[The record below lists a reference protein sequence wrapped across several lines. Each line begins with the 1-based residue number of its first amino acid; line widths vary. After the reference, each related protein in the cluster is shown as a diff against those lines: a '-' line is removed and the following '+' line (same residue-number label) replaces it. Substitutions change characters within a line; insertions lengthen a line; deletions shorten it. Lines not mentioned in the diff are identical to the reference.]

1 MTVHKTQLASVPG
14 IETFM
19 RAPSGTV
26 EDLGEGMVA
35 VAGVCYDLSCT
46 ARIGARFAPRAIRSS
61 SGYYGGT
68 YYRDETYQGEMVEI
82 TTGQRMKVPE
92 EGKIIDVGDF
102 SVFAVDWEETAESV
116 RSSMYR
122 IARTG
127 ALPVVFGGDHFVT
140 YPLVEGFRD
149 AITERSGG
157 KTGYIQFSSRLD
169 LGETNPVW
177 GDVWRG
183 ATARR
188 ILDGGTVAP
197 ENMVWVGANGY
208 VEPHELELV
217 HHLGLKVFTLE
228 DVRRD
233 GIVSVAQQA
242 ADISGN
248 GCDAVY
254 LSVDFDVLDGAYVA
268 GTGNTSFDG
277 LSNVQ
282 LLKAIDVL
290 RRTKVATLDLVGLN
304 PLLERVAET
313 GQRFASWLVVRFI
326 SEKVMV

>member
-1 MTVHKTQLASVPG
+1 MRLEKTQLISVPG

-19 RAPSGTV
+19 RAPSGNI

-46 ARIGARFAPRAIRSS
+46 STIGARYAPRAIRASS
-61 SGYYGGT
+61 SYYGGT
-68 YYRDETYQGEMVEI
+68 YYADETYQGEMVEI
-82 TTGQRMKVPE
+82 TTGQKMKIPQ
-92 EGKIIDVGDF
+92 EGKIVDVGDF
-102 SVFAVDWEETAESV
+102 SVFAVDWEQTAESV
-116 RSSMYR
+116 RRSMCQ
-122 IARTG
+122 ITRTG
-127 ALPVVFGGDHFVT
+127 ALPVVFGGDHFIT
-140 YPLVEGFRD
+140 CPLVEGFRD
-149 AITERSGG
+149 AITESRGG
-157 KTGYIQFSSRLD
+157 KIGYIQFSSRLD
-169 LGETNPVW
+169 LAETNPVW

-188 ILDGGTVAP
+188 ILDGGAVAP

-217 HHLGLKVFTLE
+217 REHGLRVFTLD
-228 DVRRD
+228 DVRRE

-242 ADISGN
+242 ADLSGQ

-254 LSVDFDVLDGAYVA
+254 LSVDFDVLDPAYVA

-290 RRTKVATLDLVGLN
+290 RRTKVEALDLVGLN

-326 SEKVMV
+326 SEKVRA

>member
-1 MTVHKTQLASVPG
+1 
-14 IETFM
+14 M
-19 RAPSGTV
+19 RAPSGRV
-26 EDLGEGMVA
+26 EDLRDGMVA
-35 VAGVCYDLSCT
+35 IGGVPYDLSST
-46 ARIGARFAPRAIRSS
+46 SRIGARFAPQAIRASS
-61 SGYYGGT
+61 SYYGGT
-68 YYRDETYQGEMVEI
+68 YYADETYQGEMIEI

-92 EGKIIDVGDF
+92 EGKIVDVGNF

-116 RSSMYR
+116 RGSMYR
-122 IARTG
+122 IAHSG

-149 AITERSGG
+149 AITESRGG
-157 KTGYIQFSSRLD
+157 KIGYIQFSSRLD

-188 ILDGGTVAP
+188 ILDGGAVDP

-208 VEPHELELV
+208 VEPDELELV
-217 HHLGLKVFTLE
+217 RELDLKVFTLE

-233 GIVSVAQQA
+233 GIVSVARQA
-242 ADISGN
+242 ADISGR

-254 LSVDFDVLDGAYVA
+254 LSVDFDVLDGAFVA
-268 GTGNTSFDG
+268 GTGNTSFEG

-290 RRTKVATLDLVGLN
+290 RRTKVATLDLMGLN

-313 GQRFASWLVVRFI
+313 GQRFASWLVIRFI

>member
-1 MTVHKTQLASVPG
+1 MDKTRLFSAPG

-19 RAPSGTV
+19 RAPLGQV
-26 EDLGEGMVA
+26 EDLSEGMVA
-35 VAGVCYDLSCT
+35 IAGVCYDLSST
-46 ARIGARFAPRAIRSS
+46 SGIGARFAPRAIRSS
-61 SGYYGGT
+61 SSYYGGT
-68 YYRDETYQGEMVEI
+68 YYVDETYQGEMIEI

-92 EGKIIDVGDF
+92 EGKIVDVGDF
-102 SVFAVDWEETAESV
+102 GVFAVDWEQTAESV

-122 IARTG
+122 ITRSG
-127 ALPVVFGGDHFVT
+127 ALPIVFGGDHFVT

-149 AITERSGG
+149 AITEKRGG
-157 KTGYIQFSSRLD
+157 KIGYIQLSSRLD
-169 LGETNPVW
+169 LGQTNPVW

-217 HHLGLKVFTLE
+217 RELGLRVFTLE

-242 ADISGN
+242 ADLSGQ

-277 LSNVQ
+277 LSNVE